1 MTTPPLVVVREP
13 GRVALH
19 LVVVEPLDIGRD
31 CAGLLVGDA
40 RASRRHARLAPEG
53 ERLMVTDLG
62 STNGTTVDDRPLDG
76 PHELHVGEIL
86 RIGDTTVERIVAP
99 WAAVGPPVSTAT
111 LGALATD
118 VRATSI
124 DLVAAAVA
132 EERPA
137 MAPEGDAGTIT
148 IVFSDI
154 EDSTAQAVEVG
165 DTAWMEILD
174 LHNAIVRRHV
184 SRFRGTEVKAQGDG
198 FMLTFG
204 SARAALEAMIQ
215 TQRALD
221 AWARSQPA
229 RAVRVRVGVHTGEV
243 IRGDD
248 GDLYGKHVVIAAR
261 VAAAARGGEIL
272 VSSLVREIVEA
283 RGDLAFGDARSVPL
297 KGLQGLWTLHPV
309 RWQPA

>member
-1 MTTPPLVVVREP
+1 
-13 GRVALH
+13 
-19 LVVVEPLDIGRD
+19 
-31 CAGLLVGDA
+31 
-40 RASRRHARLAPEG
+40 
-53 ERLMVTDLG
+53 
-62 STNGTTVDDRPLDG
+62 
-76 PHELHVGEIL
+76 
-86 RIGDTTVERIVAP
+86 
-99 WAAVGPPVSTAT
+99 
-111 LGALATD
+111 
-118 VRATSI
+118 
-124 DLVAAAVA
+124 
-132 EERPA
+132 

-229 RAVRVRVGVHTGEV
+229 RAVRVRVGAHTGEV